1 MSQSHRT
8 RKSNPLAV
16 CDSDPSLV
24 TTLPWSFPLWMLH
37 MPGLTV
43 PSSEQAPAI
52 TFFLASTNAQFPQHL
67 CILQHWTPTVYSFF
81 QCPAS
86 GLGSCS
92 VRWLLVNCHG
102 QFPAAQATLQHALRC
117 STLLWIALRT
127 PECRFVVSTRD
138 RALSDLDHPFS
149 RASWSS
155 AWGAVGAL
163 S

>member
-1 MSQSHRT
+1 MCQASRSLHLNKHLPSH
-8 RKSNPLAV
+8 L
-16 CDSDPSLV
+16 SLH
-24 TTLPWSFPLWMLH
+24 PPML
-37 MPGLTV
+37 
-43 PSSEQAPAI
+43 SSRSICA
-52 TFFLASTNAQFPQHL
+52 F
-67 CILQHWTPTVYSFF
+67 LQHWTPTAYSFF

-102 QFPAAQATLQHALRC
+102 QFPAALAPATLQHALRC

-127 PECRFVVSTRD
+127 PECRFVVSPRD